1 MTLTGWLTG
10 CAAKGSGIRTGS
22 FAESAAHGEILA
34 FAVLGTVVESAI
46 QQAPRTYPGK
56 VVIDA
61 TNPLDFSRRYPPALA
76 WGCTDSGG
84 EHGQN

>member
-22 FAESAAHGEILA
+22 FAETAAHGEILA
-34 FAVLGTVVESAI
+34 LGVLGTVVES
-46 QQAPRTYPGK
+46 
-56 VVIDA
+56 A
-61 TNPLDFSRRYPPALA
+61 TNPLDFSRRYPPGLA

-84 EHGQN
+84 ERGQN